1 MWLLSPVPLR
11 LRLLLEMIKFSHSL
25 FALPFALIGVLLA
38 VRVSGQ
44 WPTAAQL
51 AWIGLAMIGGR
62 SGAMALNRLIDAD
75 IDTAN
80 PRTADRHLPTGRV
93 SRRAAWLLTLLSF
106 ALLLLAAARLNPLCL
121 ALAPL
126 VMVLFVLYPFCKRFT
141 AWSHLVLGAC
151 LGAAP
156 VGAWIALRGDVR
168 WPVVALGL
176 AVLFW
181 VAGFDIFYAL
191 QDEDFDRRYGLF
203 SLPVLLGSRRAL
215 DLARRF
221 HAAMLALLVL
231 AGWGGGL
238 GLWYLLGVVTV
249 AGLLAWEHRLVRPHD
264 LSRLNLAFFHLN
276 GLVSVLLLLFT
287 LVDVLNMRHP

>member
-1 MWLLSPVPLR
+1 MSLLSPILLR
-11 LRLLLEMIKFSHSL
+11 LRLVLEMIKFSHSL
-25 FALPFALIGVLLA
+25 FALPFALIGALLA

-44 WPTAAQL
+44 WPTAGQL
-51 AWIGLAMIGGR
+51 VWIGLAMLGGR

-75 IDTAN
+75 IDAAN
-80 PRTADRHLPTGRV
+80 PRTADRHLPTGKV
-93 SRRAAWLLTLLSF
+93 SRHTAWLLTFWSF
-106 ALLLLAAARLNPLCL
+106 ALLLLAAARLNRLCL
-121 ALAPL
+121 VLAPL
-126 VMVLFVLYPFCKRFT
+126 VMALFVLYPFCKRFT

-156 VGAWIALRGDVR
+156 VGAWIALRGDVY
-168 WPVVALGL
+168 WPVVTLGL
-176 AVLFW
+176 AVLLW

-215 DLARRF
+215 DVARRF
-221 HAAMLALLVL
+221 HAAMLVLLVL

-238 GLWYLLGVVTV
+238 GLWYLLGVATV
-249 AGLLAWEHRLVRPHD
+249 AGLLIWEHRLVRPHD

>member
-1 MWLLSPVPLR
+1 MSLLSPILLR
-11 LRLLLEMIKFSHSL
+11 LRLVLEMIKFSHSL
-25 FALPFALIGVLLA
+25 FALPFALIGALLA

-44 WPTAAQL
+44 WPTAGQL
-51 AWIGLAMIGGR
+51 VWIGLAMVGGR

-75 IDTAN
+75 IDAAN
-80 PRTADRHLPTGRV
+80 PRTADRHLPTGKV
-93 SRRAAWLLTLLSF
+93 SRHTAWLLTFWSF
-106 ALLLLAAARLNPLCL
+106 ALLLLAAARLNRLCL
-121 ALAPL
+121 VLAPL
-126 VMVLFVLYPFCKRFT
+126 VMALFVLYPFCKRFT

-156 VGAWIALRGDVR
+156 VGAWIALRGDVY
-168 WPVVALGL
+168 WPVVTLGL
-176 AVLFW
+176 AVLLW

-203 SLPVLLGSRRAL
+203 SLPVLLGSSRAL
-215 DLARRF
+215 DLARLF
-221 HAAMLALLVL
+221 HAAMVVLLVL

-238 GLWYLLGVVTV
+238 GFWYLSGVAVV
-249 AGLLAWEHRLVRPHD
+249 AGLLAWEHHLVRPHD
-264 LSRLNLAFFHLN
+264 LSRLNLAFFNLN